1 MDNGAQKKKL
11 TIIGGGVC
19 VESRLGGKK
28 LAKAYAGGCHR
39 NCFVIVLLFLGEEST
54 TIEEYII

>member
-1 MDNGAQKKKL
+1 MQKKKL

-54 TIEEYII
+54 TIEEYNI